1 MAFIYGH
8 IHCAPMLLW
17 LAEAAGVRPALV
29 READRALHRLV
40 RDGLH
45 DSNPRCGM
53 TVRAIIPWVV
63 VEAALIQAGRL
74 HRPAKNANPTATR
87 RT

>member
-1 MAFIYGH
+1 MPYIYAH

-17 LAEAAGVRPALV
+17 LAEAAGAPSAQLRK
-29 READRALHRLV
+29 ADRALRRLV

-45 DSNPRCGM
+45 DSSPRCGSA
-53 TVRAIIPWVV
+53 VRAIIPWVV
-63 VEAALIQAGRL
+63 VEAALIQARHL
-74 HRPAKNANPTATR
+74 HRPAKNANLTATR